1 MVLPSG
7 EICGSL
13 AASRL
18 KMSAPVSMRVGP
30 VAGPAMPGVVRTGIT
45 NRAASSTAIGR
56 IGMDG
61 YLGVGAQTNA
71 QHGVERC
78 AAQVAAFR
86 VQRFRLA
93 RHLAASFPTF
103 RPFDLFDFIPDP
115 VAASRVNDAF

>member
-1 MVLPSG
+1 
-7 EICGSL
+7 
-13 AASRL
+13 
-18 KMSAPVSMRVGP
+18 
-30 VAGPAMPGVVRTGIT
+30 
-45 NRAASSTAIGR
+45 
-56 IGMDG
+56 MDG

-103 RPFDLFDFIPDP
+103 RPFDLFDFIPDT
-115 VAASRVNDAF
+115 VAASRVNDAFPDSGSREKNRPRAGDEVCSRQGAAAVPAPRPPTVTSSFAHAIGRL